1 MSLAAPERALW
12 LACEGE
18 QLPAILHP
26 TCNSAKVGVLMIVG
40 GRQYRVGSGRF
51 FVLAARALAQRG
63 IPVLRFDAR
72 GMGDSDGAVR
82 SFTDRL
88 PDIQAAVGRLR
99 EELPELE
106 GVVLWGLCDAASAAL
121 LDWGA
126 TRDPYVLGLALLNPW
141 VRSEQTLARTRLRH
155 HYRIRLKD
163 PHFWSRLFRGEVHWR
178 SLLGWLSDWRT
189 GQRLQRATQGF
200 QARMAQAWLQ
210 FPGPMT
216 VVLSRRDV
224 TALEFHEAAS
234 TLEEWRGALERP
246 GLSYLWI
253 DDADHTFSGPAH
265 RTAVVE
271 ATIQVVDRIARS
283 RQAQASVPEGAA

>member
-1 MSLAAPERALW
+1 MTLAAPERALW
-12 LACEGE
+12 LACDGE

-26 TCNSAKVGVLMIVG
+26 THSPAKVGVLMIVG

-51 FVLAARALAQRG
+51 FVLAARALAQCG

-72 GMGDSDGAVR
+72 GMGDSEGAVR
-82 SFTDRL
+82 SFTDLL
-88 PDIQAAVGRLR
+88 PDIQTAASRLR
-99 EELPELE
+99 QELPEVE

-121 LDWGA
+121 LYWGA
-126 TRDPYVLGLALLNPW
+126 TRDPNVLGLVLLNPW

-163 PHFWSRLFRGEVHWR
+163 PQFWSRLIRGEVHWR
-178 SLLGWLSDWRT
+178 SLFGWLYDWRAA
-189 GQRLQRATQGF
+189 QRLQGTTHGF

-210 FPGPMT
+210 FPGHMT
-216 VVLSRRDV
+216 VVLSRRDE

-234 TLEEWRGALERP
+234 TLEVWRGALERQS
-246 GLSYLWI
+246 LSCMWI

-265 RTAVVE
+265 RAAVVE
-271 ATIQVVDRIARS
+271 ATVQVVDRIARS
-283 RQAQASVPEGAA
+283 RQAQASSPEGAA

>member
-1 MSLAAPERALW
+1 MTLAAAERALW
-12 LACEGE
+12 LACDGE
-18 QLPAILHP
+18 QLTAILHP
-26 TCNSAKVGVLMIVG
+26 THNPARVGVLMIVG

-82 SFTDRL
+82 SFTDQL

-99 EELPELE
+99 EEVPALE

-121 LDWGA
+121 LYWGA

-141 VRSEQTLARTRLRH
+141 VRAEQTLARTRLRH

-163 PHFWSRLFRGEVHWR
+163 PQFWSRLFRGEVHWR
-178 SLLGWLSDWRT
+178 SLLGWLSDWRSA
-189 GQRLQRATQGF
+189 QRLQRTTHGF

-216 VVLSRRDV
+216 VVLSRRDE
-224 TALEFHEAAS
+224 TALEFHEAAA
-234 TLEEWRGALERP
+234 TLAEWRGALERQ
-246 GLSYLWI
+246 GLNCMWI
-253 DDADHTFSGPAH
+253 DDADHTFSCPAH

-271 ATIQVVDRIARS
+271 ATVQVVNRIARG
-283 RQAQASVPEGAA
+283 RQAQASVPEEAA